1 MIKIKRLFSLFL
13 SLIFLV
19 TWPSLAYGQDN
30 TATESDVGDYTPVKE
45 GQRVPFT
52 GYLFDSGGIIK
63 LINNKTLELQ
73 QLKITKDA
81 EINKINIELETV
93 KKQTELEL
101 RINKELNNNIIR
113 IKDDKIKELE
123 DSKKWDDVKL
133 LGALTLGMVLSVTVF
148 FAAVQI
154 KK

>member
-1 MIKIKRLFSLFL
+1 M

-19 TWPSLAYGQDN
+19 TWPNLAYGQDN
-30 TATESDVGDYTPVKE
+30 TPSETDAGDYTIVKE

-52 GYLFDSGGIIK
+52 GYLFDSQGVIK
-63 LINNKTLELQ
+63 LINNKVLELQ

-81 EINKINIELETV
+81 ELHKLNIELESI
-93 KKQTELEL
+93 KKQNELEV

>member
-1 MIKIKRLFSLFL
+1 M

-30 TATESDVGDYTPVKE
+30 TPSETDAGDYTIVKE

-52 GYLFDSGGIIK
+52 GYLFDSQGVIK
-63 LINNKTLELQ
+63 LINNKVLELQ

-81 EINKINIELETV
+81 ELHKLNIELESI
-93 KKQTELEL
+93 KKQNELEV

>member
-1 MIKIKRLFSLFL
+1 M

-30 TATESDVGDYTPVKE
+30 TVSESDAGDYTVVKE
-45 GQRVPFT
+45 GQRVPFD
-52 GYLFDSGGIIK
+52 GYLFDSKGVIK

-73 QLKITKDA
+73 QLKISKDA
-81 EINKINIELETV
+81 ELYKLNIELETV
-93 KKQTELEL
+93 KKQNELEL

>member
-1 MIKIKRLFSLFL
+1 MIK
-13 SLIFLV
+13 
-19 TWPSLAYGQDN
+19 T
-30 TATESDVGDYTPVKE
+30 
-45 GQRVPFT
+45 
-52 GYLFDSGGIIK
+52 
-63 LINNKTLELQ
+63 INHET
-73 QLKITKDA
+73 
-81 EINKINIELETV
+81 INKINIELETV